1 MTDECSGILIPMVY
15 CLASRLVVSRLMVP
29 QKGEL
34 KDKLIS
40 KALHYPAMLASMM
53 LWVDSMAD
61 SSAWSFQWGLDLAVV
76 MANHL
81 LTGCTKAGGWV
92 LQS

>member
-40 KALHYPAMLASMM
+40 KALHYPAMLASMIM
-53 LWVDSMAD
+53 WVEWMVGN
-61 SSAWSFQWGLDLAVV
+61 SALCFEFGLDLAVV

-81 LTGCTKAGGWV
+81 WMG
-92 LQS
+92 S